1 MNQRDEKSLAFRK
14 WIFSALM
21 VGAAVLLSPMFSFP
35 LGVTRAFPLQ
45 HMINIFLAVLCGT
58 RYSTSAAFSTALI
71 RNLLGTGSLLAFP
84 GSMVGAFLSGFLY
97 SHIHKLWA
105 AVLGEFVGT
114 SIIGGLLS
122 YLSYCGSFHGVLQG
136 GPLLCIPV
144 LRVLRRRMHYCL
156 YCFKRNPCNSNRIY
170 KRVIK
175 YRVRFSFSLLL
186 TAHSEGLPGQI
197 REVLPF
203 SMPIFMRKMAV
214 VCYFSNWC

>member
-105 AVLGEFVGT
+105 ALFMGSSKGALFYVSLFSVSCGAGCIIAFVVLKGIHIIQTEFT
-114 SIIGGLLS
+114 
-122 YLSYCGSFHGVLQG
+122 
-136 GPLLCIPV
+136 
-144 LRVLRRRMHYCL
+144 
-156 YCFKRNPCNSNRIY
+156 K
-170 KRVIK
+170 
-175 YRVRFSFSLLL
+175 
-186 TAHSEGLPGQI
+186 E
-197 REVLPF
+197 
-203 SMPIFMRKMAV
+203 
-214 VCYFSNWC
+214 

>member
-21 VGAAVLLSPMFSFP
+21 VGAAVLLSPVFSFP

-97 SHIHKLWA
+97 SHVHKLWA

-122 YLSYCGSFHGVLQG
+122 YPIAALFMGSSKGALFYVSLFSVSCGAGCIIAFVVLKG
-136 GPLLCIPV
+136 I
-144 LRVLRRRMHYCL
+144 H
-156 YCFKRNPCNSNRIY
+156 
-170 KRVIK
+170 VIQTEFTK
-175 YRVRFSFSLLL
+175 
-186 TAHSEGLPGQI
+186 E
-197 REVLPF
+197 
-203 SMPIFMRKMAV
+203 
-214 VCYFSNWC
+214 